1 MNAESPFAVRP
12 ARDPDSREIVQFLQP
27 FANDRAILPRTTA
40 EITALMQ
47 NGFVAVV
54 AEKII
59 GCAAVE
65 IYSQKL
71 AEIQC
76 LAVDQA
82 QQRQGV
88 GRALVEACIA
98 WAGQLGVREVMA
110 ITASDS
116 LFLNSGFKYGLPGQK
131 KALFHQIADE
141 IPLSDKK
148 EMP

>member
-1 MNAESPFAVRP
+1 MNADALFAVRP
-12 ARDPDSREIVQFLQP
+12 ARNPDSEKIVQFLQP
-27 FANDRAILPRTTA
+27 FAEQRAILPRSAA
-40 EITALMQ
+40 EIVALMQ

-82 QQRQGV
+82 EQRRGV
-88 GRALVEACIA
+88 GRALVEACITR
-98 WAGQLGVREVMA
+98 AGQLGVREVMA
-110 ITASDS
+110 ITASDA

-131 KALFHQIADE
+131 KALFCQVGDE
-141 IPLSDKK
+141 FRLPDRKGT
-148 EMP
+148 P

>member
-1 MNAESPFAVRP
+1 MNADALFAVRP
-12 ARDPDSREIVQFLQP
+12 ARDADRAEIVQFLQP
-27 FANDRAILPRTTA
+27 FADQRAILPRSA
-40 EITALMQ
+40 VEIAALMQ

-59 GCAAVE
+59 GCGAVE

-82 QQRQGV
+82 QQRRGV
-88 GRALVEACIA
+88 GRALVEACITR
-98 WAGQLGVREVMA
+98 AGQLGVREVMA

-131 KALFHQIADE
+131 KALFCQVGDQF
-141 IPLSDKK
+141 PLPDRK
-148 EMP
+148 ETP

>member
-1 MNAESPFAVRP
+1 MNADVPFAVRP
-12 ARDPDSREIVQFLQP
+12 ARDPDRGEIERFLQP
-27 FANDRAILPRTTA
+27 FADQRAILPRSAA
-40 EITALMQ
+40 EIAALMQ

-65 IYSQKL
+65 IYSRKL

-82 QQRQGV
+82 QQRRGV

-98 WAGQLGVREVMA
+98 RARRLGVREVMA
-110 ITASDS
+110 ITATDS
-116 LFLNSGFKYGLPGQK
+116 LFLNSGFQYGLPGQK
-131 KALFHQIADE
+131 KALFCQVDDE
-141 IPLSDKK
+141 SPPPGQK
-148 EMP
+148 PTT

>member
-1 MNAESPFAVRP
+1 MNADALFAVRP
-12 ARDPDSREIVQFLQP
+12 ARDPDSAEIVQFLQP
-27 FANDRAILPRTTA
+27 FADQRALLPRSAA
-40 EITALMQ
+40 EIVALMQ

-76 LAVDQA
+76 LAVDHA
-82 QQRQGV
+82 QQRRGV
-88 GRALVEACIA
+88 GRALVEACITR
-98 WAGQLGVREVMA
+98 AGQLGVREVMA

-131 KALFHQIADE
+131 KALFCQVDDEFRLADR
-141 IPLSDKK
+141 KGTT
-148 EMP
+148 

>member
-1 MNAESPFAVRP
+1 MNADAPFVVRP
-12 ARDPDSREIVQFLQP
+12 ARDPDNQEIAQFLQP
-27 FANDRAILPRTTA
+27 FASDRAILPRSTA
-40 EITALMQ
+40 EIAALMQ
-47 NGFVAVV
+47 NGFVAVT

-82 QQRQGV
+82 RQRQGV
-88 GRALVEACIA
+88 GRALVGACLA
-98 WAGQLGVREVMA
+98 RAGQLGVREVMA

-116 LFLNSGFKYGLPGQK
+116 LFLSSGFEYGLPGQK
-131 KALFHQIADE
+131 KALFCQIADKS
-141 IPLSDKK
+141 PLPDEKDTA
-148 EMP
+148 

>member
-82 QQRQGV
+82 QQRRGV

-98 WAGQLGVREVMA
+98 RAGQLGVREVMA

-131 KALFHQIADE
+131 KALFCQVGDKF
-141 IPLSDKK
+141 PLPDRKGT
-148 EMP
+148 P